1 MPQFK
6 CKNAVFAIWFFL
18 FFLLGTICGALL
30 FRLISRSSGSWIKA
44 YCLALSDGGLPSL
57 ASMLFLLLRPIL
69 LVLVAGI
76 LPGGYRILPV
86 IIFFRGCLMAYAAS
100 ACFVSGISPAFVIVR
115 GFVLLPL
122 FYFLCRWVYRM
133 QVSGSAPL
141 WVNPQ

>member
-1 MPQFK
+1 MEMIEKLSLAGIVPVIK
-6 CKNAVFAIWFFL
+6 VEDAADAVPLCK
-18 FFLLGTICGALL
+18 
-30 FRLISRSSGSWIKA
+30 
-44 YCLALSDGGLPSL
+44 ALSDGGLPSL

-122 FYFLCRWVYRM
+122 FYFFCRWVYRM
-133 QVSGSAPL
+133 QTSGSAPL